1 MSNDWNI
8 LPYLKV
14 GLVSL
19 LSVMLLVIDNPMH
32 MVNKTMQ
39 SLLEAN
45 LKFNPKGQH
54 LYSLWYGSGFRVA
67 TANAQNI
74 SVNRFGK
81 GTTEMV
87 SFEVISK
94 ERRILKY
101 LCNYWWRWS
110 YSQAYGPYICICGDG
125 LFSFLFLFSFPTRCF
140 NGNYLLSKIK
150 HSWSWN
156 SPVIFNFLRGNV
168 YLDGRK
174 KILTEATL

>member
-8 LPYLKV
+8 LPFLKV

-67 TANAQNI
+67 AANAQNI

-81 GTTEMV
+81 GTIEMV

-110 YSQAYGPYICICGDG
+110 YRRTVHTYASVVMGYFPFY
-125 LFSFLFLFSFPTRCF
+125 FSFLSQLGVLTVTIYYQKLSIRDPGTAPLFL
-140 NGNYLLSKIK
+140 
-150 HSWSWN
+150 
-156 SPVIFNFLRGNV
+156 IFCEKMF
-168 YLDGRK
+168 
-174 KILTEATL
+174 T